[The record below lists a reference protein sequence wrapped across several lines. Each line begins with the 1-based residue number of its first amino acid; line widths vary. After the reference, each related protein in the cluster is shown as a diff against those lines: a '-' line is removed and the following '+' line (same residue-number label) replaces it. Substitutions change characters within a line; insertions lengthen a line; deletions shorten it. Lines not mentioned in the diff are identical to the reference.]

1 MKSYNEST
9 NQVQFKSGLELSA
22 IKYCDFNK
30 HIVKFSLEPFSIQ
43 YLKPTTGKYHRYFID
58 LFLEFST
65 GQKFIVEIKSKGET
79 VPPQKPKRKTDKSIM
94 NYQKALQTYAINC
107 AKWKAAKIWAEERNM
122 KFIFLTEDQLH

>member
-30 HIVKFSLEPFSIQ
+30 HIVKFSLEPFHVK
-43 YLKPTTGKYHRYFID
+43 YLKPTTGRYHRYFID

-79 VPPQKPKRKTDKSIM
+79 VPPVKPRKKTDRSII

-107 AKWKAAKIWAEERNM
+107 AKWKAAKAWAEERNM
-122 KFIFLTEDQLH
+122 KFIFLTEDQLS